1 LNIRVLVKWLVVL
14 AVLGFAPSAHADK
27 VRDLVDLAGAR
38 ENQLVGYG
46 LVTGLAQTGDDF
58 SVPFAAQS
66 IMSLLRRLGVQV
78 DPTQLQQM
86 RLRNVAAVVVTATL
100 PPFAKPGTR
109 IDVTVSSLGNAR
121 SLSGGVLVQT
131 VLKGPDLHPYA
142 VAQGSLLVGGYE
154 AKGATGSYLRA
165 GQMNA
170 GRIAEG
176 ALVEREVP
184 TALVTNGTIRLELRI
199 PGFTVAA
206 RIAEAVNTKLG
217 PEAARPFD
225 GGSVDIKVPAEYTSK
240 IVELMAVLEEL
251 DVIPLRRARVV
262 INERTGT
269 IVAGGDVRLAP
280 VAVVHGSL
288 TIVVKETQTPGAVA
302 AIPGGLGVSPNG
314 AGAVVGV
321 GGTRKSDITASE
333 GNHSL
338 TYVPAAPTLSDVAT
352 ALSQLGLSPRELTS
366 VLQALRG
373 AGALEAEVVVQ

>member
-1 LNIRVLVKWLVVL
+1 LKSHLVAFWLVIFTL
-14 AVLGFAPSAHADK
+14 LTFSAVARADK
-27 VRDLVDLAGAR
+27 VRDLTDLAGAR

-46 LVTGLAQTGDDF
+46 LVSGLAQTGDDY

-66 IMSLLRRLGVQV
+66 ILSLLRRLGVQV
-78 DPTQLQQM
+78 DPSQLQQM
-86 RLRNVAAVVVTATL
+86 RLRNVAAVVVTANL
-100 PPFAKPGTR
+100 PAFTKPGMR

-131 VLKGPDLHPYA
+131 VLKGPDQHAYA

-154 AKGATGSYLRA
+154 AKGASGSYLRA
-165 GQMNA
+165 GQLTA

-176 ALVEREVP
+176 AIVEREVP
-184 TALVTNGTIRLELRI
+184 TVLTTNGTLRLELRI

-206 RIAEAVNTKLG
+206 RIAEAVNAKLG
-217 PEAARPFD
+217 ADAAKPVD
-225 GGSVDIKVPAEYTSK
+225 GGSVDVKIPAEYESK
-240 IVELMAVLEEL
+240 LVELLAVLEDLE
-251 DVIPLRRARVV
+251 VIPLRRARVV
-262 INERTGT
+262 VNERTGT
-269 IVAGGDVRLAP
+269 IVAGGDVRLSP

-288 TIVVKETQTPGAVA
+288 TIVVKETQGPKVVAATPLGGVAVA
-302 AIPGGLGVSPNG
+302 GG
-314 AGAVVGV
+314 
-321 GGTRKSDITASE
+321 RKSDIVASE
-333 GNHSL
+333 GTRSL

>member
-1 LNIRVLVKWLVVL
+1 MKTHIVATWLVSL
-14 AVLGFAPSAHADK
+14 ALMTFAATAHAEK
-27 VRDLVDLAGAR
+27 VRDLTDVAGAR

-46 LVTGLAQTGDDF
+46 LVSGLAQTGDDF

-86 RLRNVAAVVVTATL
+86 RLRNVAAVVVTASL

-131 VLKGPDLHPYA
+131 VLKGPDQHAYA

-154 AKGATGSYLRA
+154 AKGANGSYLRA

-176 ALVEREVP
+176 ALVEREVQ
-184 TALVTNGTIRLELRI
+184 TKFVNNGTLRLELRI

-206 RIAEAVNTKLG
+206 RIAEAVNAKIG
-217 PEAARPFD
+217 EGAASPLD
-225 GGSVDIKVPAEYTSK
+225 GGSVEVKVPAEYTSK
-240 IVELMAVLEEL
+240 IVELMAVLE
-251 DVIPLRRARVV
+251 DVEVVPLRRARVV

-288 TIVVKETQTPGAVA
+288 TIVVRETQTPGSVA
-302 AIPGGLGVSPNG
+302 AIP
-314 AGAVVGV
+314 GAVVGV
-321 GGTRKSDITASE
+321 GGTRKSDVQASE

>member
-1 LNIRVLVKWLVVL
+1 MT
-14 AVLGFAPSAHADK
+14 FAFPARAEK
-27 VRDLVDLAGAR
+27 VRDLTDLQGAR
-38 ENQLVGYG
+38 DNQLVGYG
-46 LVTGLAQTGDDF
+46 IVSGLAQTGDDF

-100 PPFAKPGTR
+100 PPFSKPGTR

-121 SLSGGVLVQT
+121 SLSGGVLVET
-131 VLKGPDLHPYA
+131 VLKGPDQHAYA

-154 AKGATGSYLRA
+154 AKGANGSYLRA

-184 TALVTNGTIRLELRI
+184 TTFVTNGMLRLELRI

-217 PEAARPFD
+217 EGSAKAVD
-225 GGSVDIKVPAEYTSK
+225 GGSVDVKVPSEYATK
-240 IVELMAVLEEL
+240 IVDLMAVLEDVE
-251 DVIPLRRARVV
+251 VIPLRRARVV

-288 TIVVKETQTPGAVA
+288 TIVVKETQTPGSVA
-302 AIPGGLGVSPNG
+302 AIPGAALSV
-314 AGAVVGV
+314 A
-321 GGTRKSDITASE
+321 GTRKSDVQASE
-333 GNHSL
+333 GTHTL
-338 TYVPAAPTLSDVAT
+338 TYVPAAPTLSDVAM

>member
-1 LNIRVLVKWLVVL
+1 MKTHIVTSWLVSL
-14 AVLGFAPSAHADK
+14 ALLTFAATAHAEK
-27 VRDLVDLAGAR
+27 VRDLTDLAGAR

-46 LVTGLAQTGDDF
+46 LVSGLAQTGDDF

-86 RLRNVAAVVVTATL
+86 RLRNVAAVVVTASL

-131 VLKGPDLHPYA
+131 VLKGPDQHAYA

-154 AKGATGSYLRA
+154 AKGANGSYLRA

-176 ALVEREVP
+176 AIVEREVP
-184 TALVTNGTIRLELRI
+184 TTFVTNGKLRLELRI

-206 RIAEAVNTKLG
+206 RIAEAVNAKIG
-217 PEAARPFD
+217 EGAATPVD

-240 IVELMAVLEEL
+240 IVELMAVLEDVE
-251 DVIPLRRARVV
+251 VIPLRRARVV

-288 TIVVKETQTPGAVA
+288 TIVVRETQAPGTVAVVPGVPGAPGAVVRA
-302 AIPGGLGVSPNG
+302 NG
-314 AGAVVGV
+314 AK
-321 GGTRKSDITASE
+321 KSDIEANE
-333 GNHSL
+333 GTHSL